1 MTLYKTIFIS
11 SIAIIL
17 GSCNPKFNEPDL
29 STGSINTSDY
39 LAIGG
44 SMTAGYSDG
53 ALYDEGQRNSYPNL
67 LATQLK
73 NLGVGATIFKIPY
86 AQSSIGMGNANN
98 ARSILGNRTDCQNVV
113 SLGPVKVAPQGDIN
127 IFSNNVYNSQGP
139 FHNFG
144 VPDLKSIEIDIN
156 GYSNP
161 FYQRMASSGSSSILY
176 DAISRNSTFFS
187 IDLGLHDVLK
197 YALKGGASDNITPVS
212 GPIGIGFEASI
223 NNVIEKLTA
232 NGAKGVI
239 ANIPS
244 ISNMPFFTTVSYNAL
259 KLDSSKC
266 ASLNQFYSLADTT
279 ITPFQVGN
287 NGFII
292 QDLSRPSGF
301 RKVESG
307 EYILLTVPLDSIK
320 CNNVGSLIPILD
332 RHVLTANE
340 INLIETAIN
349 NYNIILKN
357 IAEAKGLA
365 FVDVNSFFAKV
376 KAGFVYNGVTVNASF
391 VSGGFYSLDGLN
403 LTPRG
408 NAFLANEFIKSIN
421 NKYQSTIP
429 QLDAMKY
436 PAVIFP

>member
-1 MTLYKTIFIS
+1 MKLCKTIFI
-11 SIAIIL
+11 ITTAIVFAA
-17 GSCNPKFNEPDL
+17 CTPKFNEPDL
-29 STGSINTSDY
+29 STGSINASDY

-53 ALYDEGQRNSYPNL
+53 ALYDEGQRNSYANL

-113 SLGPVKVAPQGDIN
+113 SLGPVKIASQGDIN
-127 IFSNNVYNSQGP
+127 VFSNNVYNSQGP

-161 FYQRMASSGSSSILY
+161 FYQRMASSGTSSVLY
-176 DAISRNSTFFS
+176 DAISRNPTFFS
-187 IDLGLHDVLK
+187 LNLGLHDVLK

-212 GPIGIGFEASI
+212 GPIGFGFEASI

-244 ISNMPFFTTVSYNAL
+244 IKSMAYFNTIAWNAL
-259 KLDSSKC
+259 KLDSLT
-266 ASLNQFYSLADTT
+266 AANLNLYYGALSA
-279 ITPFQVGN
+279 PFSFSVGN

-292 QDLSRPSGF
+292 QDTSQFLGF
-301 RKVESG
+301 RQAQED
-307 EYILLTVPLDSIK
+307 EFILLNVPLDSVK
-320 CNNVGSLIPILD
+320 CYKWGSLIPIPD
-332 RHVLTANE
+332 RYVLTASE
-340 INLIETAIN
+340 INNIENAIN
-349 NYNIILKN
+349 DYNTVLKN
-357 IAEAKGLA
+357 ISETKGLA
-365 FVDVNSFFAKV
+365 YVDVHSLFNKV
-376 KAGFVYNGVTVNASF
+376 KNGFIYNGVTINASF

-421 NKYQSTIP
+421 DKYHAIIP

-436 PAVIFP
+436 PGVIFP

>member
-1 MTLYKTIFIS
+1 MKLCKTIFI
-11 SIAIIL
+11 ITTAIVF
-17 GSCNPKFNEPDL
+17 SACTPKFNEPDL
-29 STGSINTSDY
+29 STGSINASDY

-53 ALYDEGQRNSYPNL
+53 ALYDEGQRNSYANL

-113 SLGPVKVAPQGDIN
+113 SLGPVKIATQGDLTVL
-127 IFSNNVYNSQGP
+127 SNNVYNSQGP

-161 FYQRMASSGSSSILY
+161 FYQRMASSGTSSVLY
-176 DAISRNSTFFS
+176 DAISRNPTFFS
-187 IDLGLHDVLK
+187 LNLGLHDVLK

-212 GPIGIGFEASI
+212 GPIGVGFEASI

-244 ISNMPFFTTVSYNAL
+244 IKSMAYFNTITWNAL
-259 KLDSSKC
+259 KLTKIKADS
-266 ASLNQFYSLADTT
+266 LTEYFYNQDSTKFYE
-279 ITPFQVGN
+279 GN

-292 QDLSRPSGF
+292 EDLSVPFIQLRQI
-301 RKVESG
+301 KEG
-307 EYILLTVPLDSIK
+307 EFVLLNVPLDSVKCHKWGSIK
-320 CNNVGSLIPILD
+320 PLPN
-332 RHVLTANE
+332 RFVLTLTE
-340 INLIETAIN
+340 IDAIENAIN
-349 NYNIILKN
+349 NYNTILKN
-357 IAEAKGLA
+357 IADSKGLA
-365 FVDVNSFFAKV
+365 FVDVNSFFNKV
-376 KAGFVYNGVTVNASF
+376 KNGFIYNGVTVNASF

-421 NKYQSTIP
+421 DKYQSTIP
-429 QLDAMKY
+429 LLDAMKY
-436 PAVIFP
+436 PGVIFP

>member
-1 MTLYKTIFIS
+1 MTLYKTIFIATATF
-11 SIAIIL
+11 IVTA
-17 GSCNPKFNEPDL
+17 CTPKFNEPDL
-29 STGSINTSDY
+29 STGSIDASDY

-44 SMTAGYSDG
+44 SMTAGYADG
-53 ALYDEGQRNSYPNL
+53 ALYDEGQRNSYANL

-86 AQSSIGMGNANN
+86 AQSAIGMGNANN

-113 SLGPVKVAPQGDIN
+113 SLGPVKIAPQGDMN
-127 IFSNNVYNSQGP
+127 ILTNNVYNSQGP

-161 FYQRMASSGSSSILY
+161 FYQRMASSTTSSILN
-176 DAISRNSTFFS
+176 DAISRNPTFFS
-187 IDLGLHDVLK
+187 VNLGLHDVLK

-244 ISNMPFFTTVSYNAL
+244 IKSMPYFNTIAWNAL
-259 KLDSSKC
+259 KLSKAKADSLTEIYVTNFDSTV
-266 ASLNQFYSLADTT
+266 F
-279 ITPFQVGN
+279 FEGN

-292 QDLSRPSGF
+292 EDLSVPFLEF
-301 RKVESG
+301 RQAIEG
-307 EYILLTVPLDSIK
+307 EIILLNVPLDSVK
-320 CNNVGSLIPILD
+320 CYKWGSLVPLPN
-332 RHVLTANE
+332 RFVLTLTE
-340 INLIETAIN
+340 IDAIENAIN
-349 NYNIILKN
+349 NYNTILKN
-357 IAEAKGLA
+357 IADSKGLA
-365 FVDVNSFFAKV
+365 FVDVNSFFNKV
-376 KAGFVYNGVTVNASF
+376 KNGFIYNGVTVNAGF

-421 NKYQSTIP
+421 DKYHSIIP

>member
-1 MTLYKTIFIS
+1 MTLYKTIFIATATF
-11 SIAIIL
+11 IVTA
-17 GSCNPKFNEPDL
+17 CTPKFNEPNP
-29 STGSINTSDY
+29 STGNIDASNYI
-39 LAIGG
+39 AIGS
-44 SMTAGYSDG
+44 SMTAGYADG

-67 LATQLK
+67 LAEQLSK
-73 NLGVGATIFKIPY
+73 YGIGASIFKIPY
-86 AQSSIGMGNANN
+86 AQSSTGMGNANN
-98 ARSILGNRTDCQNVV
+98 ARSVLGNRTDCQNVV
-113 SLGPVKVAPQGDIN
+113 SLGPVKVAPQGDAN
-127 IFSNNVYNSQGP
+127 VLSNNIYNSQGP

-156 GYSNP
+156 GYTNP
-161 FYQRMASSGSSSILY
+161 FYQRMASSSTSSILN
-176 DAISRNSTFFS
+176 DAVSRNPTFFS
-187 IDLGLHDVLK
+187 INLGLHDVLK

-212 GPIGIGFEASI
+212 GPIGVGFEASI

-244 ISNMPFFTTVSYNAL
+244 ISNMPFFNTISYNAL

-266 ASLNQFYSLADTT
+266 ANLNQFYALADTT

-292 QDLSRPSGF
+292 QDLSKPSGF
-301 RKVESG
+301 RKIESG

-320 CNNVGSLIPILD
+320 CNNMGSLIPIKD

-349 NYNIILKN
+349 NYNTILKN

-365 FVDVNSFFAKV
+365 YVDVNALFAKV
-376 KAGFVYNGVTVNASF
+376 KTGFIYNGVTINASF

-421 NKYQSTIP
+421 DKYNASIP

-436 PAVIFP
+436 PGVIFP

>member
-1 MTLYKTIFIS
+1 MTLYKTIFIATATC
-11 SIAIIL
+11 IVTA
-17 GSCNPKFNEPDL
+17 CTPKFNEPNP
-29 STGSINTSDY
+29 STGNINASDY

-44 SMTAGYSDG
+44 SMTAGYADG
-53 ALYDEGQRNSYPNL
+53 ALYDEGQRNSYANL
-67 LATQLK
+67 LAEQLSK
-73 NLGVGATIFKIPY
+73 LGIGATIFKTPY

-113 SLGPVKVAPQGDIN
+113 SLGPVKVAAQGDVN
-127 IFSNNVYNSQGP
+127 VFSNNVYNSQGP

-144 VPDLKSIEIDIN
+144 VPDLKSIEVDLN

-161 FYQRMASSGSSSILY
+161 FYQRMASSTTSSILN
-176 DAISRNSTFFS
+176 DAISRNPTFFS
-187 IDLGLHDVLK
+187 VNLGLHDVLK

-244 ISNMPFFTTVSYNAL
+244 IKSMAYFNTITWNAL
-259 KLDSSKC
+259 KLD
-266 ASLNQFYSLADTT
+266 AINAAALTQFYSTLTPT
-279 ITPFQVGN
+279 INFQEGN

-292 QDLSRPSGF
+292 ADAAQPFGYRQA
-301 RKVESG
+301 VEG
-307 EYILLTVPLDSIK
+307 EYILLNIPLDSVK
-320 CNNVGSLIPILD
+320 CNKMGSLVAIPD
-332 RHVLTANE
+332 QYVLTLAE
-340 INLIETAIN
+340 INTIENAIN
-349 NYNIILKN
+349 DYNTVLKN
-357 IAEAKGLA
+357 IAETKGLA
-365 FVDVNSFFAKV
+365 YVDIHSLFNKV
-376 KAGFVYNGVTVNASF
+376 KNGFIYNGVTINASF

-421 NKYQSTIP
+421 DKYQSTIP
-429 QLDAMKY
+429 LLDAMKF
-436 PAVIFP
+436 PGVIFP

>member
-1 MTLYKTIFIS
+1 MTLYKTIFIATATF
-11 SIAIIL
+11 IVTA
-17 GSCNPKFNEPDL
+17 CTPKFNEPDP
-29 STGSINTSDY
+29 STGNIDASNYI
-39 LAIGG
+39 AIGS
-44 SMTAGYSDG
+44 SMTAGYTDG
-53 ALYDEGQRNSYPNL
+53 ALYDEGQRNSYANL
-67 LATQLK
+67 FAEQLSK
-73 NLGVGATIFKIPY
+73 HGIGASIFKIPY
-86 AQSSIGMGNANN
+86 AQSSIGISNDSLAH
-98 ARSILGNRTDCQNVV
+98 SILGNRTDCQNVV
-113 SLGPVKVAPQGDIN
+113 SLGPVKVAPQGDLN
-127 IFSNNVYNSQGP
+127 VFSNNVYNSQGP

-144 VPDLKSIEIDIN
+144 VPNTKVIDVDLN

-161 FYQRMASSGSSSILY
+161 FYQRMASSGTSSILN
-176 DAISRNSTFFS
+176 DAVSRNPTFFS
-187 IDLGLHDVLK
+187 VNLGLHDVLK

-212 GPIGIGFEASI
+212 GPIGVGFEASI
-223 NNVIEKLTA
+223 NNLIEKLTS

-244 ISNMPFFTTVSYNAL
+244 IKDMPFFTTISYNAL

-266 ASLNQFYSLADTT
+266 ASLNQFYALADTT

-301 RKVESG
+301 RKIESG
-307 EYILLTVPLDSIK
+307 EYILLTVPLDNIK
-320 CNNVGSLIPILD
+320 CNNMGSLIPIWD
-332 RHVLTANE
+332 KYVLTSNE

-349 NYNIILKN
+349 NYNTILKN
-357 IAEAKGLA
+357 IASAKGLA
-365 FVDVNSFFAKV
+365 FVDVNALFTKV